1 MAHLGYLNYTQ
12 YRVTVGFEH
21 LNQPIKDMNF
31 TVSVPCSQRPA
42 SVTPLLGGLMHQ
54 GLVQF
59 ISENQLKCVELK
71 NRLIKQPGP
80 VSYTH
85 LTLPTTERV

>member
-42 SVTPLLGGLMHQ
+42 SVPPMLGGLMDSDDDKCHQ
-54 GLVQF
+54 
-59 ISENQLKCVELK
+59 EQLQALNVPE
-71 NRLIKQPGP
+71 PGP
-80 VSYTH
+80 LWNGRIPKAQRT
-85 LTLPTTERV
+85 